1 MPHYVILVN
10 WTDQGIRTAKDS
22 PNRVRD
28 FKNAVE
34 RSGGKMV
41 DGYYTM
47 GQYDF
52 VVTVELPNDEAAMS
66 LMIATGVLGNVRTT
80 TLKAFSISEGEK
92 IVSKLS

>member
-1 MPHYVILVN
+1 MPNYVILVN

-22 PNRVRD
+22 PKRVQD

-41 DGYYTM
+41 NGYYTM

-52 VVTVELPNDEAAMS
+52 VVTVELPDDESAMS
-66 LMIATGVLGNVRTT
+66 LMLATGMRGNVRTT
-80 TLKAFSISEGEK
+80 TLKAFSLSEGEK